1 MNFDE
6 RNIVTRSNKKI
17 SLQRFQYVIIKKK
30 KKKRKQKEFYK
41 KEKDSTKNVKEE
53 ERKGEEK
60 TLLHDYREHILP
72 DGKVEG
78 RVYPS

>member
-1 MNFDE
+1 MKGTSLHDPTKKYHCNVFD
-6 RNIVTRSNKKI
+6 T
-17 SLQRFQYVIIKKK
+17 LLLKKK